1 MSYHLNLLHN
11 SGKVRINR
19 VNDRVT
25 RYFSQDVPVDEF
37 NLIGL
42 FRQLTNRRIIMCILE
57 SGTWEFN
64 DIVEHTKKVPSTI
77 SCHLS
82 KLSDANIIKILKQN
96 EFRYYEIGINK
107 IKLMDLLSKYKSSFT
122 EKIIDDYVDMI
133 NEF

>member
-1 MSYHLNLLHN
+1 MY
-11 SGKVRINR
+11 
-19 VNDRVT
+19 
-25 RYFSQDVPVDEF
+25 
-37 NLIGL
+37 
-42 FRQLTNRRIIMCILE
+42 ILE
-57 SGTWEFN
+57 SGTCGFN

-77 SCHLS
+77 SWHLS

-133 NEF
+133 NEFLYLLNNTFNYPILTN

>member
-1 MSYHLNLLHN
+1 
-11 SGKVRINR
+11 
-19 VNDRVT
+19 
-25 RYFSQDVPVDEF
+25 
-37 NLIGL
+37 
-42 FRQLTNRRIIMCILE
+42 MCILE

-133 NEF
+133 KEFLYLLNNTFNYPVMTN

>member
-1 MSYHLNLLHN
+1 
-11 SGKVRINR
+11 
-19 VNDRVT
+19 
-25 RYFSQDVPVDEF
+25 
-37 NLIGL
+37 
-42 FRQLTNRRIIMCILE
+42 MCILE
-57 SGTWEFN
+57 SGTCGFN

-77 SCHLS
+77 SWHLS

-133 NEF
+133 NEFLYLLNNTFNYPVMTN